1 MKETQAIKNALYE
14 TCRQHIEQ
22 RIEGIRQ
29 RLSALAESKRNETKS
44 SVGDKYETG
53 RAMLQIEEQ
62 NSHVQLAQALEV
74 KQRLASVKPDKT
86 CEQVEPGSLVITNKG
101 NYFVAIGIGKVV
113 LESKRYFCISMDSPI
128 GLRLRGKKNGEE
140 IVFNENT
147 IVIEEVG

>member
-1 MKETQAIKNALYE
+1 MKEMQSIKQALYE
-14 TCRQHIEQ
+14 ACRQHIEQ

-29 RLSALAESKRNETKS
+29 RLSALVESKSNETKS

-62 NSHVQLAQALEV
+62 NSHIQLAQALEV
-74 KQRLASVKPDKT
+74 KQRLVSIKPDKN

-113 LESKRYFCISMDSPI
+113 LESGRYFCISMDSPI
-128 GLRLRGKKNGEE
+128 GTQLRGKRKEDEITFNG
-140 IVFNENT
+140 NK
-147 IVIEEVG
+147 IVIQEVK